1 MQKDIR
7 IGKKQV
13 IKGQI
18 QAVFTFI
25 KKKKQCNW
33 FMFIIV
39 VVVVVIFEIFH
50 IPLSIEALVIIKC
63 QYLRALERMF
73 GSQSFCLKLVDFRD
87 FA

>member
-1 MQKDIR
+1 
-7 IGKKQV
+7 
-13 IKGQI
+13 
-18 QAVFTFI
+18 
-25 KKKKQCNW
+25 
-33 FMFIIV
+33 MFIIV

-63 QYLRALERMF
+63 QCLRALKRMF

>member
-25 KKKKQCNW
+25 KKKKT
-33 FMFIIV
+33 M
-39 VVVVVIFEIFH
+39 
-50 IPLSIEALVIIKC
+50 
-63 QYLRALERMF
+63 
-73 GSQSFCLKLVDFRD
+73 
-87 FA
+87 